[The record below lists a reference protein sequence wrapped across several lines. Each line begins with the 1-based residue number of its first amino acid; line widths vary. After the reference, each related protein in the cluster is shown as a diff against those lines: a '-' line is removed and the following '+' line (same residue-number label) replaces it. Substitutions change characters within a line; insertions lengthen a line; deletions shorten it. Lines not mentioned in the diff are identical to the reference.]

1 MGCMNVYPKELRD
14 RVFAACD
21 EGQLTKEVAS
31 RFAVSPAW
39 VRRLKQRRR
48 ATGEVAPRPSGG
60 RRFGK
65 VDPDQLL
72 ALWAQQKDRTLEE
85 YRHLL
90 AEIGTQVCGQ
100 TVSRWLIKL
109 GLRYKK
115 SL

>member
-1 MGCMNVYPKELRD
+1 MRVYPQELRD
-14 RVFAACD
+14 RVLAACD
-21 EGQLTKEVAS
+21 HGQPTKQVAA

-48 ATGEVAPRPSGG
+48 ETGQVTPRPSGG

-65 VDPDQLL
+65 VDPDELL
-72 ALWAQQKDRTLEE
+72 ALWAHQKDRTLEE
-85 YRHLL
+85 YRQLL
-90 AEIGTQVCGQ
+90 AENGTQVCGQ
-100 TVSRWLIKL
+100 TISRWLIKL